1 MERKPLFVKID
12 DYKDVVDIMTLIK
25 KKINDAKDILA
36 SINNIKNQEDAEI
49 EQWNSNLDDIDRK
62 VDYIDRSLFE

>member
-25 KKINDAKDILA
+25 KKINDAKDILS
-36 SINNIKNQEDAEI
+36 SINNIKAQEDAEI